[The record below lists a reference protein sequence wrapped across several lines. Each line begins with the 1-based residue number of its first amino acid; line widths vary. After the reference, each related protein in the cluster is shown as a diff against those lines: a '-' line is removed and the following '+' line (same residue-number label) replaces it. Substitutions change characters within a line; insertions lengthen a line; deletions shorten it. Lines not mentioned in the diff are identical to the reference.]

1 MENTP
6 QPIVSVIIPTY
17 NRARVLGR
25 AITSVLSQ
33 NYLELELIIVD
44 DGSTDETKD
53 IVATFD
59 DSRIKYI
66 KHERNRGVG
75 AARNTGIKAASGE
88 IIAFQDSDDEWLHG
102 KLTKQVQA
110 LEAAG
115 EHCVLT
121 YCTKVVYGRDAN
133 FNRGARR
140 IICVPGPEVT
150 ELSGDLRRYLWEH
163 HVISTQTMVIR
174 TKALRQIGGF
184 DTNLYNCEEW
194 DLAIRLS
201 EIGTFA
207 FVDEPLVNTYIQHD
221 SISTVS
227 RKTVFSLL
235 IIANKLKRRGVPSSV
250 LAERLASIGYRL
262 GRLGQPRRGAILL
275 GASLSARPLHLKSW
289 VRLLR
294 NHMRRI
300 AQRD

>member
-1 MENTP
+1 MSSP
-6 QPIVSVIIPTY
+6 GKPVVSVIIPTY
-17 NRARVLGR
+17 NRSGTLER

-44 DGSTDETKD
+44 DGSTDDTKN
-53 IVATFD
+53 IVAAFD
-59 DSRIKYI
+59 DSRIKFI
-66 KHERNRGVG
+66 EHDRNRGVG
-75 AARNTGIKAASGE
+75 AARNTGIRAASGE

-102 KLTKQVQA
+102 KLAKQVQA
-110 LEAAG
+110 LAAAG
-115 EHCVLT
+115 DHCVLA
-121 YCTKVVYGRDAN
+121 YCTKIVYGRDAD

-150 ELSGDLRRYLWEH
+150 ELSGDLQHFLWEH

-174 TKALRQIGGF
+174 ADALRDIGGF

-235 IIANKLKRRGVPSSV
+235 MIANKLKRRGVPSSV
-250 LAERLASIGYRL
+250 LAERLAWIGYRL